1 MYTHKHIHS
10 PPSYPPHAMARIHN
24 VCEKGNCRTMC
35 FNSNMKKIRKVQ
47 DTINTESGQLHL
59 RIAEKVHRDQKILQ
73 VVTERSSK

>member
-1 MYTHKHIHS
+1 
-10 PPSYPPHAMARIHN
+10 
-24 VCEKGNCRTMC
+24 
-35 FNSNMKKIRKVQ
+35 MKKIRKVQ